1 MSVVFAAPL
10 VSLRSVL
17 RPRITTE
24 IMDKKKIKYIKI
36 KEDEPK
42 RPKSPKKK
50 KSKALKNLGHA
61 MTIVGTTFTSML
73 LILVIMMCIV
83 VTVLAVYVLD
93 FADTS
98 YDANLR
104 DAEMKYSSFIL
115 AYDDMGNEVEI
126 KRLSADENRVWVNY
140 EDISPNIINA
150 TVAVEDKRF
159 YEHDGVDWQRT
170 TSALLGSLLGSDN
183 GGGSTITQQLIKNI
197 TGDDEAKW
205 ERKLREIFRALS
217 LEEKY
222 TKTDIIESYLNRIW
236 FGGTVYGVGAASQ
249 YYFGKEAS
257 EINVG
262 EAAILAGMIRN
273 PYKNSPYSNLDR
285 CKYRQVYALKC
296 MYEQGYINTKD
307 YEDFR
312 YNRVR
317 IDFARPV
324 YGDDF
329 GYIDERTLVSDD
341 DDEAEVIEDY
351 HTDDYEAYKWN
362 GDYTVSQNWYVD
374 AAIVQVI
381 NDYAEE
387 KGITYTSAKNE
398 IYNGGYKIYLNM
410 DIEIQN
416 MIEEKYRDPY
426 TVLNSYN
433 PQAPSED
440 LMQAAF
446 VLMDYS
452 GTVIGLAGGLG
463 EKPGDNCF
471 NRATQATRAPGS
483 TMKPISTY
491 STAIQRNEITYS
503 TMVYDMGISIL
514 NDEGD
519 GIKLWPENYATLD
532 SGVSGTG
539 GLIPAWEGV
548 RQSLNTIAV
557 RVCTLITPQVAYNQI
572 TQNLGFTTLT
582 PYDVAYSPITLGALT
597 NGAHLIE
604 LAAAYQIFG
613 NGGVY
618 YEPMLYSKVE
628 DSKGNIILEQDFFGT
643 QALDSDTAWITNRM
657 IRTVVSGPTGTGR
670 YAAFENVEVCGKTGT
685 SNASTDL
692 LFVGITPDYVG
703 AMWIGFDDN
712 RRISGSDGWKAVA
725 SIWKSVMTGIQDDSE
740 IKKFTPDSGV
750 VERSYCTET
759 GLLATSRCTSTNI
772 GYYKKSNLP
781 DYCSGNHEE
790 EIEKIYNF
798 WKDWDKENE
807 ENLEKQLERL
817 GF

>member
-1 MSVVFAAPL
+1 
-10 VSLRSVL
+10 
-17 RPRITTE
+17 
-24 IMDKKKIKYIKI
+24 MDKKKIKYIRI
-36 KEDEPK
+36 KEDAPK
-42 RPKSPKKK
+42 RPEPKKK
-50 KSKALKNLGHA
+50 KSKAMKNFGHA

-93 FADTS
+93 FADTN

-104 DAEMKYSSFIL
+104 DAEMKYSSFIY
-115 AYDDMGNEVEI
+115 AYDSMGNEVEI

-140 EDISPNIINA
+140 EDISPYI
-150 TVAVEDKRF
+150 VYAVVSTEDKRF
-159 YEHDGVDWQRT
+159 YEHDGVDWQT
-170 TSALLGSLLGSDN
+170 TTKALLGSVLGKDE

-197 TGDDEAKW
+197 TGDDEISW

-236 FGGTVYGVGAASQ
+236 FGGMVYGVGAASQ
-249 YYFGKEAS
+249 YYFGKDAS
-257 EINVG
+257 EINAG
-262 EAAILAGMIRN
+262 EAAVLAGMIRN
-273 PYKNSPYSNLDR
+273 PYKLNPYNNLSESKR
-285 CKYRQVYALKC
+285 RQKYALNN
-296 MYEQGYINTKD
+296 MYEQGYINTKT
-307 YEDFR
+307 YEDFY
-312 YNRVR
+312 YNRVEVR
-317 IDFARPV
+317 FAKPV

-329 GYIDERTLVSDD
+329 GYIDERTLVSGEDTEIIEEED
-341 DDEAEVIEDY
+341 ALAAAEYVP
-351 HTDDYEAYKWN
+351 YKWN

-381 NDYAEE
+381 EDYADE

-398 IYNGGYKIYLNM
+398 IYNGGYSIYLNM
-410 DIEIQN
+410 DIDIQN
-416 MIEEKYRDPY
+416 QLEEKYRDPY
-426 TVLNSYN
+426 TVLSSYN
-433 PQAPSED
+433 TSAAEED
-440 LMQAAF
+440 LIQSAF

-452 GTVIGLAGGLG
+452 GTVVGLVGGLG

-491 STAIQRNEITYS
+491 STAIQRNLITFS
-503 TMVYDMGISIL
+503 TMVVDRPISIF
-514 NDEGD
+514 NDEGT
-519 GIKLWPENYATLD
+519 GLRLWPENYGTLT
-532 SGVSGTG
+532 SGVAGSNA
-539 GLIPAWEGV
+539 LIPAWEGV

-557 RVCTLITPQVAYNQI
+557 RVCTLLTPQVAYNQI

-582 PYDVAYSPITLGALT
+582 NNDIAYSPITLGALT

-613 NGGVY
+613 NGGIY
-618 YEPMLYSKVE
+618 YEPMLYSKVV
-628 DSKGNIILEQDFFGT
+628 DSKGNTILEQDFFGT
-643 QALDSDTAWITNRM
+643 QAIDSDTAWITNRM

-670 YAAFENVEVCGKTGT
+670 LAAMDNVEVCGKTGT

-703 AMWIGFDDN
+703 AMWLGYDDN
-712 RRISGSDGWKAVA
+712 RRIGSSDGWRAVA
-725 SIWKSVMTGIQDDSE
+725 SVWKTVMTGIQDESE
-740 IKKFTPDSGV
+740 IKKFTPDSSV

-772 GYYKKSNLP
+772 GYYKKDNLP
-781 DYCSGNHEE
+781 DFCSGNHEE
-790 EIEKIYNF
+790 EIAKIYDF
-798 WKDWDKENE
+798 WNAWDE
-807 ENLEKQLERL
+807 ENVETLNKQLASM
-817 GF
+817 GY